1 MEKNYTMEEILKVF
15 YEQVFSKANTGL
27 EQKEEEWKKTCENN
41 RKYRSNKLQ
50 ETINYWENNKVEGYP
65 EPIRQYVT
73 QRYKDELDA
82 SQTYDF
88 YSLATYL
95 QKLNCSGVYYASPTG
110 KIIDLENKRVV
121 TNEEIMNNPG
131 QSLIISAVTGE
142 KYRFTVWEQG
152 KMMSSLFEMGNPTK
166 IGESIVV
173 KNNVTTGK
181 VEFGGFSTDNMGKP
195 EIYSGSADIK
205 YSELSNQQF
214 EQELFNFINSI
225 NDYQTE
231 INSYQGTLKEKFVY
245 DFKEKLKQKYNLSY
259 DYFKFIRNPL
269 EKYSNDLSNE
279 YVAIFLNAMYS
290 SSIPVIKDQDIH
302 NPIYHFEP
310 FGSFSIP
317 NYFEKSLGL
326 LDIQNYT
333 LTPQELEMVTDFQQ
347 KEIDKRLNEQIEEN
361 LDIPS
366 EQEPDIITETKIKN
380 NDTELPPVDINNNE
394 DLPYSFT
401 AEPGIELPKTIE
413 QTKNKLET
421 EFKPS
426 EIENTVEEKTPET
439 VIPKKQDKPFLEDVS
454 TKSSEQIIKEGQG
467 LEMLRNAGIPL
478 SPKQEQIIFI
488 SEKLQSKEFKEY
500 QAKRQERLQRQ
511 QELREKIQK
520 ENEAKE
526 NWQNNPEHPNNLSQ
540 NRLEAWKKELV
551 ALEQV
556 YAINPSLLTEEQ
568 IKYISE
574 IKETIEMYEQEQNRN
589 HEIDTGMSEESQNW
603 YQEHYTC
610 MRR

>member
-41 RKYRSNKLQ
+41 RKYISNKLQ

-269 EKYSNDLSNE
+269 EKYNNDLSNE

-317 NYFEKSLGL
+317 TYFENCLGL

-333 LTPQELEMVTDFQQ
+333 LTPEELEMVTNFQQ
-347 KEIDKRLNEQIEEN
+347 KEINKRLNEQIEEN
-361 LDIPS
+361 LDIPL
-366 EQEPDIITETKIKN
+366 EKEPEVITETEIKN
-380 NDTELPPVDINNNE
+380 NDTELPPIDMNYNDE
-394 DLPYSFT
+394 LPYSFT
-401 AEPGIELPKTIE
+401 AEPEVEHPNTME
-413 QTKNKLET
+413 QTKSELET
-421 EFKPS
+421 EITPS
-426 EIENTVEEKTPET
+426 EIENKVEEKVQDT
-439 VIPKKQDKPFLEDVS
+439 VISKKQDKPFLEGVS
-454 TKSSEQIIKEGQG
+454 AKSSEQIIREGQG

-478 SPKQEQIIFI
+478 SPEQEQIIFI
-488 SEKLQSKEFKEY
+488 SGKLQSEEFKEY

-568 IKYISE
+568 INYISK
-574 IKETIEMYEQEQNRN
+574 IKETIDMYTKENERE
-589 HEIDTGMSEESQNW
+589 HEIDTGMSNESQNW
-603 YQEHYTC
+603 YQEHYTG

>member
-15 YEQVFSKANTGL
+15 YEQVFTKANTGL

-259 DYFKFIRNPL
+259 DYFKFIRNL
-269 EKYSNDLSNE
+269 FEKYNNDLSNE
-279 YVAIFLNAMYS
+279 YAAIFLNAMYS

-302 NPIYHFEP
+302 NPKYL
-310 FGSFSIP
+310 FGPSEEFSIP
-317 NYFEKSLGL
+317 TYFKNCLGL

-333 LTPQELEMVTDFQQ
+333 LTPEELEMVTNFQQ
-347 KEIDKRLNEQIEEN
+347 KEINKRLNEQIEEN
-361 LDIPS
+361 LDIPL
-366 EQEPDIITETKIKN
+366 EKEPEVITETEIKN
-380 NDTELPPVDINNNE
+380 NDTELPPIDMNYNDE
-394 DLPYSFT
+394 LPYSFT
-401 AEPGIELPKTIE
+401 AEPEVEHPNTME
-413 QTKNKLET
+413 QTKSELET
-421 EFKPS
+421 EITPS
-426 EIENTVEEKTPET
+426 EIENKVEEKAPKT
-439 VIPKKQDKPFLEDVS
+439 VISKKQDKPFLEGVS
-454 TKSSEQIIKEGQG
+454 AKSSEQIIREGQG

-478 SPKQEQIIFI
+478 SPEQEQIIFI
-488 SEKLQSKEFKEY
+488 SGKLQSEEFKEY

-511 QELREKIQK
+511 QELRDKIQK

-526 NWQNNPEHPNNLSQ
+526 NWQNSPEHPNNLSQ

-556 YAINPSLLTEEQ
+556 YAINHSLLTEEQ

-574 IKETIEMYEQEQNRN
+574 IKETIEMYEKEQNRN

-603 YQEHYTC
+603 YQEHYTG

>member
-15 YEQVFSKANTGL
+15 YEQVFTKANTGL
-27 EQKEEEWKKTCENN
+27 EQKEEEWKKTCEDN
-41 RKYRSNKLQ
+41 RKYKSSELQ
-50 ETINYWENNKVEGYP
+50 ETINYWENNKVQGYP

-73 QRYKDELDA
+73 QQYKNKLDA

-88 YSLATYL
+88 YPLATYL
-95 QKLNCSGVYYASPTG
+95 QKLNCSGIYYASPTG
-110 KIIDLENKRVV
+110 KIIDLENKKVV

-142 KYRFTVWEQG
+142 KYRFTVCEQG
-152 KMMSSLFEMGNPTK
+152 KMMSSLFEMGNPTQ

-205 YSELSNQQF
+205 YSALSNQQF
-214 EQELFNFINSI
+214 EQELFNFINGI
-225 NDYQTE
+225 NDYQMEKT
-231 INSYQGTLKEKFVY
+231 NQGTLKSNFVY
-245 DFKEKLKQKYNLSY
+245 DFSEKLKQKYNLSN
-259 DYFKFIRNPL
+259 DYFNFINNPL
-269 EKYSNDLSNE
+269 EKYNNDLSNE
-279 YVAIFLNAMYS
+279 YTAIFLNAMYS

-302 NPIYHFEP
+302 NPIYHIEP
-310 FGSFSIP
+310 FGSFSIQT
-317 NYFEKSLGL
+317 YFEKSLGL

-333 LTPQELEMVTDFQQ
+333 LTSQELEMVTDFQQ

-361 LDIPS
+361 LDIPL
-366 EQEPDIITETKIKN
+366 EKEPDVITEPEIKN
-380 NDTELPPVDINNNE
+380 NDTELPPIDMNYDDE
-394 DLPYSFT
+394 LPYSFT
-401 AEPGIELPKTIE
+401 EEPKIELPNTIE
-413 QTKNKLET
+413 QTKNELET
-421 EFKPS
+421 EIKPS
-426 EIENTVEEKTPET
+426 EIENTLEEKVQDT
-439 VIPKKQDKPFLEDVS
+439 VIPKKQDKPFLEGVS
-454 TKSSEQIIKEGQG
+454 AKSSEQIIREGQG

-478 SPKQEQIIFI
+478 SPEQEQIIFI
-488 SEKLQSKEFKEY
+488 SGKLQSEEFKEY

-526 NWQNNPEHPNNLSQ
+526 NWQNSSKHPNNLSQ
-540 NRLEAWKKELV
+540 SRLATWKKELV

-568 IKYISE
+568 INYISK
-574 IKETIEMYEQEQNRN
+574 IKETIDMYTKENERE
-589 HEIDTGMSEESQNW
+589 HEIDTGMSNESQNW
-603 YQEHYTC
+603 YQEHYTG

>member
-1 MEKNYTMEEILKVF
+1 MDKNYTMEEILKVF

-27 EQKEEEWKKTCENN
+27 EQKEEEWKKTCEGN
-41 RKYRSNKLQ
+41 RKYKSNKLQ

-73 QRYKDELDA
+73 QRYKNELDA

-95 QKLNCSGVYYASPTG
+95 QKLNCNGVYYASPTG
-110 KIIDLENKRVV
+110 KIIDLENKRDV

-142 KYRFTVWEQG
+142 KYRFTVCEQG
-152 KMMSSLFEMGNPTK
+152 KMMSSLFEMGNPTQ

-173 KNNVTTGK
+173 KNNVATGK

-205 YSELSNQQF
+205 YSALSNQQF
-214 EQELFNFINSI
+214 EQELFNFINGI
-225 NDYQTE
+225 NDYQMEKT
-231 INSYQGTLKEKFVY
+231 NQGTLKSNFVY
-245 DFKEKLKQKYNLSY
+245 DFSEKLKQKYNLSN
-259 DYFKFIRNPL
+259 DYFNFINNPL
-269 EKYSNDLSNE
+269 EKYNNDLSNE
-279 YVAIFLNAMYS
+279 YTAIFLNAMYS

-302 NPIYHFEP
+302 NPIYHFGQSEE
-310 FGSFSIP
+310 FSIP
-317 NYFEKSLGL
+317 TYFGKSLGL

-333 LTPQELEMVTDFQQ
+333 LTSQELEMVTDFQQ

-361 LDIPS
+361 LDIPL
-366 EQEPDIITETKIKN
+366 EKEPEVITETEIKN
-380 NDTELPPVDINNNE
+380 NDTELSPVDMNYNE
-394 DLPYSFT
+394 ELPHSFT
-401 AEPGIELPKTIE
+401 AEPEVELPNIME
-413 QTKNKLET
+413 QTKNELET
-421 EFKPS
+421 EITPS
-426 EIENTVEEKTPET
+426 EIENKVEEKVQDT
-439 VIPKKQDKPFLEDVS
+439 VIPKKQDKPFLEGVS
-454 TKSSEQIIKEGQG
+454 AKSSEQIIREGQG

-478 SPKQEQIIFI
+478 SPEQEQIIFI
-488 SEKLQSKEFKEY
+488 SGKLQSEEFKEY

-526 NWQNNPEHPNNLSQ
+526 NWQNSPKHPNNLSQ
-540 NRLEAWKKELV
+540 SRLATWKKELV

-568 IKYISE
+568 INYISK
-574 IKETIEMYEQEQNRN
+574 IKETIEMYTQEKERE
-589 HEIDTGMSEESQNW
+589 HEIDTGMSNESQNW
-603 YQEHYTC
+603 YQEHYTG

>member
-15 YEQVFSKANTGL
+15 YEQVFTKANTGL

-50 ETINYWENNKVEGYP
+50 ETINYWENNKVKGYP

-95 QKLNCSGVYYASPTG
+95 QKLNCSGIYYASPIG
-110 KIIDLENKRVV
+110 KIIDLENKKVV

-225 NDYQTE
+225 NDYQMEKT
-231 INSYQGTLKEKFVY
+231 NQGTVKSNFVY
-245 DFKEKLKQKYNLSY
+245 DFKEKLKQKYNLRN
-259 DYFKFIRNPL
+259 DYFNFIKNPL
-269 EKYSNDLSNE
+269 EKYNNDLSNE
-279 YVAIFLNAMYS
+279 YAAIFLNAMYS

-302 NPIYHFEP
+302 NPKYL
-310 FGSFSIP
+310 FGPSEEFSIP
-317 NYFEKSLGL
+317 TYFKNCLGL

-333 LTPQELEMVTDFQQ
+333 LTPEELEMVTNFQQ
-347 KEIDKRLNEQIEEN
+347 KEINKRLNEQIEEN
-361 LDIPS
+361 LDIPL
-366 EQEPDIITETKIKN
+366 EKEPDIITETKIKN
-380 NDTELPPVDINNNE
+380 NDTELPPIDMNYNDE
-394 DLPYSFT
+394 LPYSFT
-401 AEPGIELPKTIE
+401 AEPEVEHPNTME
-413 QTKNKLET
+413 QTKSELET
-421 EFKPS
+421 EITPS
-426 EIENTVEEKTPET
+426 EIENKVEEKVQDT
-439 VIPKKQDKPFLEDVS
+439 VISKKQDKPFLEGVS
-454 TKSSEQIIKEGQG
+454 AKSSEQIIREGQG

-478 SPKQEQIIFI
+478 SPEQEQIIFI
-488 SEKLQSKEFKEY
+488 SGKLQSEEFKEY

-511 QELREKIQK
+511 QELRDKIQK

-568 IKYISE
+568 IKYFSE
-574 IKETIEMYEQEQNRN
+574 IKETIEMYEKEQNRN

-603 YQEHYTC
+603 YQEHYTG

>member
-15 YEQVFSKANTGL
+15 YEQVFTKANTGL
-27 EQKEEEWKKTCENN
+27 EQKEEEWKKTCEDN
-41 RKYRSNKLQ
+41 RKYKSNELQ
-50 ETINYWENNKVEGYP
+50 ETINYWENNKVQGYP

-73 QRYKDELDA
+73 QQYKNKLDA

-88 YSLATYL
+88 YPLATYL
-95 QKLNCSGVYYASPTG
+95 QKLNCSGIYYASPTG
-110 KIIDLENKRVV
+110 KIIDLENKKVV
-121 TNEEIMNNPG
+121 TKEEIMNNPG

-142 KYRFTVWEQG
+142 KYRFTVCEQG
-152 KMMSSLFEMGNPTK
+152 KMMSSLFEMGNPTQ

-173 KNNVTTGK
+173 KNNVATGK
-181 VEFGGFSTDNMGKP
+181 IEFGGFSTDNMGKP

-259 DYFKFIRNPL
+259 DYFKFIRNL
-269 EKYSNDLSNE
+269 FEKYNNDLSNE
-279 YVAIFLNAMYS
+279 YAAIFLNAMYS

-302 NPIYHFEP
+302 NPKYL
-310 FGSFSIP
+310 FGPSEEFSIP
-317 NYFEKSLGL
+317 TYFKNCLGL

-333 LTPQELEMVTDFQQ
+333 LTPEELEMVTNFQQ
-347 KEIDKRLNEQIEEN
+347 KEINKRLNEQIEEN
-361 LDIPS
+361 LDIPL
-366 EQEPDIITETKIKN
+366 EQEPDIITDTKIKN
-380 NDTELPPVDINNNE
+380 NDTELPPVDMNNNE

-401 AEPGIELPKTIE
+401 EEPGIELPNTME

-426 EIENTVEEKTPET
+426 EIENTVEEKAPET

-478 SPKQEQIIFI
+478 SPEQEQIIFI
-488 SEKLQSKEFKEY
+488 SGKLQSEEFKEY
-500 QAKRQERLQRQ
+500 QAKRQERLQKQ
-511 QELREKIQK
+511 QELRDKIQK

-526 NWQNNPEHPNNLSQ
+526 NWQNSPEHPNNLSQ

-568 IKYISE
+568 INYISK
-574 IKETIEMYEQEQNRN
+574 IKETLEMYTQEKERE
-589 HEIDTGMSEESQNW
+589 HEIDTRMFNESQNW
-603 YQEHYTC
+603 YQEHYTG

>member
-1 MEKNYTMEEILKVF
+1 MDKNYTMEEIISLF

-27 EQKEEEWKKTCENN
+27 KQKEEEWKKTCENN
-41 RKYRSNKLQ
+41 RKYQSNKLQ
-50 ETINYWENNKVEGYP
+50 ETINYWENNKVEGDP

-73 QRYKDELDA
+73 QRYKNELDP

-88 YSLATYL
+88 YPLATYL
-95 QKLNCSGVYYASPTG
+95 QKLNCNGVYYASPTG

-142 KYRFTVWEQG
+142 KYRFTVHEQG
-152 KMMSSLFEMGNPTK
+152 KMMSSLFEMGNPTQ

-205 YSELSNQQF
+205 YSALSNQQF
-214 EQELFNFINSI
+214 EQELFNFINGI
-225 NDYQTE
+225 NDYQMEKT
-231 INSYQGTLKEKFVY
+231 NQGTLKSNFVY
-245 DFKEKLKQKYNLSY
+245 DFSEKLKQKYNLSN
-259 DYFKFIRNPL
+259 DYFNFINNPL
-269 EKYSNDLSNE
+269 EKYNNDLSNE
-279 YVAIFLNAMYS
+279 YTAIFLNAMYS

-302 NPIYHFEP
+302 NPIYHIEP
-310 FGSFSIP
+310 FGTFSIP
-317 NYFEKSLGL
+317 TYFEKSLGL

-333 LTPQELEMVTDFQQ
+333 LTSQELKMITDFQQ
-347 KEIDKRLNEQIEEN
+347 KEIDKRLNDQIEDN
-361 LDIPS
+361 LDIPL
-366 EQEPDIITETKIKN
+366 ENEPDVITEPEIKN
-380 NDTELPPVDINNNE
+380 NDTELPPIDINYDDE
-394 DLPYSFT
+394 LPYSFT
-401 AEPGIELPKTIE
+401 EEPEIELPNTME
-413 QTKNKLET
+413 QTKNELET
-421 EFKPS
+421 EIKPS
-426 EIENTVEEKTPET
+426 EIENKLEEKAQDT
-439 VIPKKQDKPFLEDVS
+439 VIPKKQDKPFLEGVS
-454 TKSSEQIIKEGQG
+454 AKSSEQIIREGQG

-478 SPKQEQIIFI
+478 SPEQEQIIFI
-488 SEKLQSKEFKEY
+488 SGKLQSEEFKEY

-526 NWQNNPEHPNNLSQ
+526 NWQNSPEHPNNLSQ
-540 NRLEAWKKELV
+540 SRLATWKKELV

-568 IKYISE
+568 INYISK
-574 IKETIEMYEQEQNRN
+574 IKETIEMYTKENERE
-589 HEIDTGMSEESQNW
+589 HEIDTGMSNESQNW
-603 YQEHYTC
+603 YQEHYTG

>member
-269 EKYSNDLSNE
+269 VKYSNDLSNE

-317 NYFEKSLGL
+317 TYFENCLGL

-333 LTPQELEMVTDFQQ
+333 LTPEELEMVTNFQQ
-347 KEIDKRLNEQIEEN
+347 KEINKRLNEQIEEN
-361 LDIPS
+361 LDIPL
-366 EQEPDIITETKIKN
+366 EKEPEVITETEIKN
-380 NDTELPPVDINNNE
+380 NDTELPPIDMNYNDE
-394 DLPYSFT
+394 LPYSFT
-401 AEPGIELPKTIE
+401 AEPEVEHPNTME
-413 QTKNKLET
+413 QTKSELET
-421 EFKPS
+421 EITPS
-426 EIENTVEEKTPET
+426 EIENKVEEKVQDT
-439 VIPKKQDKPFLEDVS
+439 VISKKQDKPFLEGVS
-454 TKSSEQIIKEGQG
+454 AKSSEQIIREGQG

-478 SPKQEQIIFI
+478 SPEQEQIIFI
-488 SEKLQSKEFKEY
+488 SGKLQSEEFKEY

-568 IKYISE
+568 INYISK
-574 IKETIEMYEQEQNRN
+574 IKETIDMYTKETERE
-589 HEIDTGMSEESQNW
+589 HEIDTGMSNESQNW
-603 YQEHYTC
+603 YQEHYTG

>member
-317 NYFEKSLGL
+317 TYFENCLGL

-333 LTPQELEMVTDFQQ
+333 LTPEELEMVTNFQQ
-347 KEIDKRLNEQIEEN
+347 KEINKRLNEQIEEN
-361 LDIPS
+361 LDIPL
-366 EQEPDIITETKIKN
+366 EKEPEVITETEIKN
-380 NDTELPPVDINNNE
+380 NDTELPPIDMNYNDE
-394 DLPYSFT
+394 LPYSFT
-401 AEPGIELPKTIE
+401 AEPEVEHPNTME
-413 QTKNKLET
+413 QTKSELET
-421 EFKPS
+421 EITPS
-426 EIENTVEEKTPET
+426 EIENKVEEKVQDT
-439 VIPKKQDKPFLEDVS
+439 VISKKQDKPFLEGVS
-454 TKSSEQIIKEGQG
+454 AKSSEQIIREGQG

-478 SPKQEQIIFI
+478 SPEQEQIIFI
-488 SEKLQSKEFKEY
+488 SGKLQSEEFKEY

-568 IKYISE
+568 INYISK
-574 IKETIEMYEQEQNRN
+574 IKETIDMYTKENERE
-589 HEIDTGMSEESQNW
+589 HEIDTGMSNESQNW
-603 YQEHYTC
+603 YQEHYTG

>member
-15 YEQVFSKANTGL
+15 YEQVFTKANTGL
-27 EQKEEEWKKTCENN
+27 EQKEEEWKKTCEDN
-41 RKYRSNKLQ
+41 RKYKSNELQ
-50 ETINYWENNKVEGYP
+50 ETINYWENNKVQGYP

-73 QRYKDELDA
+73 QQYKNKLDA

-88 YSLATYL
+88 YPLATYL
-95 QKLNCSGVYYASPTG
+95 QKLNCSGIYYASPTG

-259 DYFKFIRNPL
+259 DYFKFIRNL
-269 EKYSNDLSNE
+269 FEKYNNDLSNE
-279 YVAIFLNAMYS
+279 YAAIFLNAMYS

-302 NPIYHFEP
+302 NPKYL
-310 FGSFSIP
+310 FGPSEEFSIP
-317 NYFEKSLGL
+317 TYFKNCLGL

-333 LTPQELEMVTDFQQ
+333 LTPEELEMVTNFQQ
-347 KEIDKRLNEQIEEN
+347 KEINKRLNEQIEEN
-361 LDIPS
+361 LDIPL
-366 EQEPDIITETKIKN
+366 EKEPEVITETEIKN
-380 NDTELPPVDINNNE
+380 NDTELPPINMNYNDE
-394 DLPYSFT
+394 LPYSFT
-401 AEPGIELPKTIE
+401 AEPEVEHPNTME
-413 QTKNKLET
+413 QTKSELET
-421 EFKPS
+421 EITPS
-426 EIENTVEEKTPET
+426 EIENKVEEKVQDTG
-439 VIPKKQDKPFLEDVS
+439 ISKKQDKPFLEGVS
-454 TKSSEQIIKEGQG
+454 AKSSEQIIREGQG

-478 SPKQEQIIFI
+478 SPEQEQIIFI
-488 SEKLQSKEFKEY
+488 SGKLQSEEFKEY

-511 QELREKIQK
+511 QELRDKIQK

-526 NWQNNPEHPNNLSQ
+526 NWQNSPEHPNNLSQ

-574 IKETIEMYEQEQNRN
+574 IKETIEMYEKEQNRN

-603 YQEHYTC
+603 YQEHYTG

>member
-50 ETINYWENNKVEGYP
+50 ETINYWENNKVKGYP

-121 TNEEIMNNPG
+121 TNEEIMNNLG

-142 KYRFTVWEQG
+142 KYRFTVCEQG
-152 KMMSSLFEMGNPTK
+152 KMMSSLFEMGNPTQ

-173 KNNVTTGK
+173 KNNVATGK
-181 VEFGGFSTDNMGKP
+181 IEFGGFSTDYMGKP

-214 EQELFNFINSI
+214 EKELFNFINSI
-225 NDYQTE
+225 NDYQMKKT
-231 INSYQGTLKEKFVY
+231 NQGTVKSNFVY
-245 DFKEKLKQKYNLSY
+245 DFKEKLKQKYNLRN
-259 DYFKFIRNPL
+259 DYFNFIKNPL
-269 EKYSNDLSNE
+269 EKYNNDLSNE
-279 YVAIFLNAMYS
+279 YAAIFLNAMYS

-317 NYFEKSLGL
+317 TYFEKSLGL

-361 LDIPS
+361 LDIPL
-366 EQEPDIITETKIKN
+366 EKEPEVITETEIKN
-380 NDTELPPVDINNNE
+380 NDTELPPVDMNNNE

-401 AEPGIELPKTIE
+401 EEPGIELPNTME

-426 EIENTVEEKTPET
+426 EIENTVEEKAPKT

-478 SPKQEQIIFI
+478 SPEQEQIIFI
-488 SEKLQSKEFKEY
+488 SGKLQSEEFKEY
-500 QAKRQERLQRQ
+500 QAKRQERLQKQ
-511 QELREKIQK
+511 QELRDKIQK

-526 NWQNNPEHPNNLSQ
+526 NWQNSPEHPNNLSQ

-574 IKETIEMYEQEQNRN
+574 IKETIEMYEKEQNRN

-603 YQEHYTC
+603 YQEHYTG

>member
-15 YEQVFSKANTGL
+15 YEQVFTKANTGL
-27 EQKEEEWKKTCENN
+27 EQKEEEWKKTCEDN
-41 RKYRSNKLQ
+41 RKYKSSELQ
-50 ETINYWENNKVEGYP
+50 ETINYWENNKVQGYP

-73 QRYKDELDA
+73 QQYKNKLDA

-88 YSLATYL
+88 YPLATYL
-95 QKLNCSGVYYASPTG
+95 KKLNCSGIYYASPTG
-110 KIIDLENKRVV
+110 KIIDLENKKVV
-121 TNEEIMNNPG
+121 TKEEIMNNPG

-142 KYRFTVWEQG
+142 KYRFTVCEQG
-152 KMMSSLFEMGNPTK
+152 KMMSSLFEMGNPTQ

-173 KNNVTTGK
+173 KNNVATGK
-181 VEFGGFSTDNMGKP
+181 IEFGGFSTDNMGKP

-225 NDYQTE
+225 NDYQMEKT
-231 INSYQGTLKEKFVY
+231 NQGTVKSNFVY
-245 DFKEKLKQKYNLSY
+245 DFKEKLKQKYNLRN
-259 DYFKFIRNPL
+259 DYFNFIKNPL
-269 EKYSNDLSNE
+269 EKYNNDLSNE
-279 YVAIFLNAMYS
+279 YAAIFLNAMYS

-302 NPIYHFEP
+302 NPIYHLEP
-310 FGSFSIP
+310 FGSFSITT
-317 NYFEKSLGL
+317 YFEKSLGL

-361 LDIPS
+361 LDIPL
-366 EQEPDIITETKIKN
+366 EQEPGIIIETKIKN
-380 NDTELPPVDINNNE
+380 NDTELPPVDMNNNE

-401 AEPGIELPKTIE
+401 EEPGIELPKTME
-413 QTKNKLET
+413 QTKNELET

-426 EIENTVEEKTPET
+426 EIENTDEEKAPET

-488 SEKLQSKEFKEY
+488 SGKLQSEEFKEY
-500 QAKRQERLQRQ
+500 QAKRQERLQKQ
-511 QELREKIQK
+511 QELRDKIKK

-526 NWQNNPEHPNNLSQ
+526 NWQNSPEHPTNLSQ

-568 IKYISE
+568 INYISK
-574 IKETIEMYEQEQNRN
+574 IKETIEMYTQEKERE
-589 HEIDTGMSEESQNW
+589 HEIDTGMSNESQNW
-603 YQEHYTC
+603 YQEHYTG

>member
-15 YEQVFSKANTGL
+15 YEQVFTKANTGL
-27 EQKEEEWKKTCENN
+27 EQKEEEWKKTCEDN
-41 RKYRSNKLQ
+41 RKYKSSELQ
-50 ETINYWENNKVEGYP
+50 ETINYWENNKVQGYP

-73 QRYKDELDA
+73 QQYKNKLDA

-88 YSLATYL
+88 YPLATYL
-95 QKLNCSGVYYASPTG
+95 KKLNCSGIYYASPTG
-110 KIIDLENKRVV
+110 KIIDLENKKVV
-121 TNEEIMNNPG
+121 TKEEIMNNPG

-142 KYRFTVWEQG
+142 KYRFTVCEQG
-152 KMMSSLFEMGNPTK
+152 KMMSSLFEMGNPTQ

-173 KNNVTTGK
+173 KNNVATGK
-181 VEFGGFSTDNMGKP
+181 IEFGGFSTDNMGKP

-225 NDYQTE
+225 NDYQMEKT
-231 INSYQGTLKEKFVY
+231 NQGTVKSNFVY
-245 DFKEKLKQKYNLSY
+245 DFKEKLKQKYNLRN
-259 DYFKFIRNPL
+259 DYFNFIKNPL
-269 EKYSNDLSNE
+269 EKYNNDLSNE
-279 YVAIFLNAMYS
+279 YAAIFLNAMYS

-302 NPIYHFEP
+302 NPIYHLEP
-310 FGSFSIP
+310 FGSFSITT
-317 NYFEKSLGL
+317 YFEKSLGL

-361 LDIPS
+361 LDIPL
-366 EQEPDIITETKIKN
+366 EQEPGIITETKIKN
-380 NDTELPPVDINNNE
+380 NDTELPPVDMNNNE

-401 AEPGIELPKTIE
+401 EEPGIELPKTME
-413 QTKNKLET
+413 QTKNELET

-426 EIENTVEEKTPET
+426 EIENTDEEKAPET

-488 SEKLQSKEFKEY
+488 SGKLQSEEFKEY
-500 QAKRQERLQRQ
+500 QAKRQERLQKQ
-511 QELREKIQK
+511 QELRDKIKK

-526 NWQNNPEHPNNLSQ
+526 NWQNSPEHPTNLSQ

-568 IKYISE
+568 INYISK
-574 IKETIEMYEQEQNRN
+574 IKETIEMYTQEKERE
-589 HEIDTGMSEESQNW
+589 HEIDTGMSNESQNW
-603 YQEHYTC
+603 YQEHYTG

>member
-15 YEQVFSKANTGL
+15 YEQVFTKANTGL

-50 ETINYWENNKVEGYP
+50 ETINYWENNKVKGYP

-259 DYFKFIRNPL
+259 DYFKFIRNL
-269 EKYSNDLSNE
+269 FEKYNNDLSNE
-279 YVAIFLNAMYS
+279 YAAIFLNAMYS

-302 NPIYHFEP
+302 NPKYL
-310 FGSFSIP
+310 FGPSEEFSIP
-317 NYFEKSLGL
+317 TYFKNCLGL

-333 LTPQELEMVTDFQQ
+333 LTPEELEMVTNFQQ
-347 KEIDKRLNEQIEEN
+347 KEINKRLNEQIEEN
-361 LDIPS
+361 LDIPL
-366 EQEPDIITETKIKN
+366 EKEPDIITETKIKN
-380 NDTELPPVDINNNE
+380 NDTELPPVDMNNNE

-401 AEPGIELPKTIE
+401 EEPGIELPNTME
-413 QTKNKLET
+413 QTKSELET
-421 EFKPS
+421 EITPS
-426 EIENTVEEKTPET
+426 EIENKVEEKVQDT
-439 VIPKKQDKPFLEDVS
+439 VISKKQDKPFLEGVS
-454 TKSSEQIIKEGQG
+454 AKSSEQIIREGQG

-478 SPKQEQIIFI
+478 SPEQEQIIFI
-488 SEKLQSKEFKEY
+488 SGKLQSEEFKEY

-511 QELREKIQK
+511 QELRDKIQK

-526 NWQNNPEHPNNLSQ
+526 NWQNSPEHPNNLSQ

-574 IKETIEMYEQEQNRN
+574 IKETIEMYEKEQNRN

-603 YQEHYTC
+603 YQEHYTG

>member
-173 KNNVTTGK
+173 KNNVTAGK

-225 NDYQTE
+225 NDYQMEKT
-231 INSYQGTLKEKFVY
+231 NQGTVKSNFVY
-245 DFKEKLKQKYNLSY
+245 DFKEKLKQKYNLRN
-259 DYFKFIRNPL
+259 DYFNFIENPL

-290 SSIPVIKDQDIH
+290 SSIQVIKDQDIH

-333 LTPQELEMVTDFQQ
+333 LTPEELEMVTNFQQ
-347 KEIDKRLNEQIEEN
+347 KEINKRLNEQIEEN
-361 LDIPS
+361 LDIPL
-366 EQEPDIITETKIKN
+366 EKEPEVITETEIKN
-380 NDTELPPVDINNNE
+380 NDTELPPIDMNYNDE
-394 DLPYSFT
+394 LPYSFT
-401 AEPGIELPKTIE
+401 AEPEVEHPNTME
-413 QTKNKLET
+413 QTKSELET
-421 EFKPS
+421 EITPS
-426 EIENTVEEKTPET
+426 EIENKVEEKVQDT
-439 VIPKKQDKPFLEDVS
+439 VISKKQDKPFLEGVS
-454 TKSSEQIIKEGQG
+454 AKSSEQIIREGQG

-478 SPKQEQIIFI
+478 SPEQEQIIFI
-488 SEKLQSKEFKEY
+488 SGKLQSEEFKEY

-568 IKYISE
+568 INYISK
-574 IKETIEMYEQEQNRN
+574 IKETIDMYTKENERE
-589 HEIDTGMSEESQNW
+589 HEIDTGMSNESQNW
-603 YQEHYTC
+603 YQEHYTG

>member
-15 YEQVFSKANTGL
+15 YEQVFTKANTGL

-50 ETINYWENNKVEGYP
+50 ETINYWENNKVKGYP

-225 NDYQTE
+225 NDYQMEKT
-231 INSYQGTLKEKFVY
+231 NQGTVKSNFVY
-245 DFKEKLKQKYNLSY
+245 DFKEKLKQKYNLRN
-259 DYFKFIRNPL
+259 DYFNFIKNPL

-302 NPIYHFEP
+302 NPKYL
-310 FGSFSIP
+310 FGPSEEFSIP
-317 NYFEKSLGL
+317 TYFENCLGL

-333 LTPQELEMVTDFQQ
+333 LTPEELEMVTNFQQ
-347 KEIDKRLNEQIEEN
+347 KEINKRLNEQIEEN
-361 LDIPS
+361 LDIPL
-366 EQEPDIITETKIKN
+366 EKEPEVITETEIKN
-380 NDTELPPVDINNNE
+380 NDTELPPIDMNYNDE
-394 DLPYSFT
+394 LPYSFT
-401 AEPGIELPKTIE
+401 AEPEVEHPNTME
-413 QTKNKLET
+413 QTKSELET
-421 EFKPS
+421 EITPS
-426 EIENTVEEKTPET
+426 EIENKVEEKVQDT
-439 VIPKKQDKPFLEDVS
+439 VISKKQDKPFLEGVS
-454 TKSSEQIIKEGQG
+454 AKSSEQIIREGQG

-478 SPKQEQIIFI
+478 SPEQEQIIFI
-488 SEKLQSKEFKEY
+488 SGKLQSEEFKEY

-568 IKYISE
+568 INYISK
-574 IKETIEMYEQEQNRN
+574 IKETIDMYTKENERE
-589 HEIDTGMSEESQNW
+589 HEIDTGMSNESQNW
-603 YQEHYTC
+603 YQEHYTG

>member
-15 YEQVFSKANTGL
+15 YEQVFTKANTGL
-27 EQKEEEWKKTCENN
+27 EQKEEEWKKTCEDN
-41 RKYRSNKLQ
+41 RKYKSNELQ
-50 ETINYWENNKVEGYP
+50 ETINYWENNKVQGYP

-73 QRYKDELDA
+73 QQYKNKLDA

-88 YSLATYL
+88 YPLATYL
-95 QKLNCSGVYYASPTG
+95 QKLNCSGIYYASPTG

-259 DYFKFIRNPL
+259 DYFKFIRNL
-269 EKYSNDLSNE
+269 FEKYNNDLSNE
-279 YVAIFLNAMYS
+279 YAAIFLNAMYS

-302 NPIYHFEP
+302 NPKYL
-310 FGSFSIP
+310 FGPSEEFSIP
-317 NYFEKSLGL
+317 TYFKNCLGL

-333 LTPQELEMVTDFQQ
+333 LTPEELEMVTNFQQ
-347 KEIDKRLNEQIEEN
+347 KEINKRLNEQIEEN
-361 LDIPS
+361 LDIPL
-366 EQEPDIITETKIKN
+366 EKEPEVITETEIKN
-380 NDTELPPVDINNNE
+380 NDTELPPIDMNYNDE
-394 DLPYSFT
+394 LPYSFT
-401 AEPGIELPKTIE
+401 AEPEVEHPNTME

-426 EIENTVEEKTPET
+426 EIENTVEEKAPKT
-439 VIPKKQDKPFLEDVS
+439 VISKKQDKPFLEGVS
-454 TKSSEQIIKEGQG
+454 AKSSEQIIREGQG

-478 SPKQEQIIFI
+478 SPEQEQIIFI
-488 SEKLQSKEFKEY
+488 SGKLQSEEFKEY

-511 QELREKIQK
+511 QELRDKIQK

-526 NWQNNPEHPNNLSQ
+526 NWQNSPEHPNNLSQ

-574 IKETIEMYEQEQNRN
+574 IKETIEMYEKEQNRN

-603 YQEHYTC
+603 YQEHYTG

>member
-15 YEQVFSKANTGL
+15 YEQVFTKANTGL
-27 EQKEEEWKKTCENN
+27 EQKEEEWKKTCEDN
-41 RKYRSNKLQ
+41 RKYKSSELQ
-50 ETINYWENNKVEGYP
+50 ETINYWENNKVQGYP

-73 QRYKDELDA
+73 QQYKNKLDA

-88 YSLATYL
+88 YPLATYL
-95 QKLNCSGVYYASPTG
+95 KKLNCSGIYYASPTG
-110 KIIDLENKRVV
+110 KIIDLENKKVV
-121 TNEEIMNNPG
+121 TKEEIMNNPG

-142 KYRFTVWEQG
+142 KYRFTVCEQG
-152 KMMSSLFEMGNPTK
+152 KMMSSLFEMGNPTQ

-173 KNNVTTGK
+173 KNNVATGK
-181 VEFGGFSTDNMGKP
+181 IEFGGFSTDNMGKP

-225 NDYQTE
+225 NDYQMEKT
-231 INSYQGTLKEKFVY
+231 NQGTVKSNFVY
-245 DFKEKLKQKYNLSY
+245 DFKEKLKQKYNLRN
-259 DYFKFIRNPL
+259 DYFNFIKNPL
-269 EKYSNDLSNE
+269 EKYNNDLSNE
-279 YVAIFLNAMYS
+279 YAAIFLNAMYS

-302 NPIYHFEP
+302 NPIYHLEP
-310 FGSFSIP
+310 FGSFSITT
-317 NYFEKSLGL
+317 YFEKSLGL

-361 LDIPS
+361 LDIPL
-366 EQEPDIITETKIKN
+366 EQEPGIITETKIKN
-380 NDTELPPVDINNNE
+380 NDTELPPVDMNNNE

-401 AEPGIELPKTIE
+401 EEPGIELPKTME
-413 QTKNKLET
+413 QTKNELET

-426 EIENTVEEKTPET
+426 EIENTDEEKAPET

-488 SEKLQSKEFKEY
+488 SGKLQSEEFKEY
-500 QAKRQERLQRQ
+500 QAKRQERLQKQ
-511 QELREKIQK
+511 QELRDKIQK

-526 NWQNNPEHPNNLSQ
+526 NWQNSPEHPTNLSQ

-568 IKYISE
+568 INYISK
-574 IKETIEMYEQEQNRN
+574 IKETIEMYTQEKERE
-589 HEIDTGMSEESQNW
+589 HEIDTGMSNESQNW
-603 YQEHYTC
+603 YQEHYTG

>member
-1 MEKNYTMEEILKVF
+1 
-15 YEQVFSKANTGL
+15 
-27 EQKEEEWKKTCENN
+27 
-41 RKYRSNKLQ
+41 
-50 ETINYWENNKVEGYP
+50 
-65 EPIRQYVT
+65 
-73 QRYKDELDA
+73 
-82 SQTYDF
+82 
-88 YSLATYL
+88 
-95 QKLNCSGVYYASPTG
+95 
-110 KIIDLENKRVV
+110 
-121 TNEEIMNNPG
+121 
-131 QSLIISAVTGE
+131 
-142 KYRFTVWEQG
+142 
-152 KMMSSLFEMGNPTK
+152 
-166 IGESIVV
+166 
-173 KNNVTTGK
+173 
-181 VEFGGFSTDNMGKP
+181 
-195 EIYSGSADIK
+195 
-205 YSELSNQQF
+205 
-214 EQELFNFINSI
+214 
-225 NDYQTE
+225 
-231 INSYQGTLKEKFVY
+231 
-245 DFKEKLKQKYNLSY
+245 
-259 DYFKFIRNPL
+259 
-269 EKYSNDLSNE
+269 
-279 YVAIFLNAMYS
+279 
-290 SSIPVIKDQDIH
+290 
-302 NPIYHFEP
+302 
-310 FGSFSIP
+310 
-317 NYFEKSLGL
+317 
-326 LDIQNYT
+326 
-333 LTPQELEMVTDFQQ
+333 MVTDFQQ

-603 YQEHYTC
+603 YQEHYTG

>member
-41 RKYRSNKLQ
+41 RKYISNKLQ

-269 EKYSNDLSNE
+269 VKYSNDLSNE

-317 NYFEKSLGL
+317 TYFENCLGL

-333 LTPQELEMVTDFQQ
+333 LTPEELEMVTNFQQ
-347 KEIDKRLNEQIEEN
+347 KEINKRLNEQIEEN
-361 LDIPS
+361 LDIPL
-366 EQEPDIITETKIKN
+366 EKEPEVITETEIKN
-380 NDTELPPVDINNNE
+380 NDTELPPIDMNYNDE
-394 DLPYSFT
+394 LPYSFT
-401 AEPGIELPKTIE
+401 AEPEVEHPNTME
-413 QTKNKLET
+413 QTKSELET
-421 EFKPS
+421 EITPS
-426 EIENTVEEKTPET
+426 EIENKVEEKVQDT
-439 VIPKKQDKPFLEDVS
+439 VISKKQDKPFLEGVS
-454 TKSSEQIIKEGQG
+454 AKSSEQIIREGQG

-478 SPKQEQIIFI
+478 SPEQEQIIFI
-488 SEKLQSKEFKEY
+488 SGKLQSEEFKEY

-568 IKYISE
+568 INYISK
-574 IKETIEMYEQEQNRN
+574 IKETIDMYTKETERE
-589 HEIDTGMSEESQNW
+589 HEIDTGMSNESQNW
-603 YQEHYTC
+603 YQEHYTG